1 MRRRLVVAARAA
13 AIVHLVALLGATAL
27 AVFVGDLYWPVALLL
42 LLPLPALV
50 APSALVVPALALLRL
65 WRWVLAEA
73 IALLVAA
80 IFLLGGN
87 VAVPG
92 SSPPAFRLLAWNVH
106 FGDAGAEA
114 FARELRSVAPDVALF
129 EATNHEAHTALV
141 AAFPTFHVERLASYS
156 IASRFP
162 ILDRSVPLELATR
175 SGPPYARFT
184 LLTPTGPVKI
194 FAVHPVSQRGA
205 FYQTFRHGGLRRAFK
220 VVRDLFTEDY
230 ERRRNEL
237 SSLARE
243 AAAAGPR
250 VLVVGDFNV
259 AGRSRLLASLFGDF
273 QDSFLERGTGFGYT
287 FPVGHPFLRLD
298 RILGKG
304 FHFVRTGVGG
314 KQASDHRPVYAD
326 VALAPSAR

>member
-1 MRRRLVVAARAA
+1 MRRQLVVAARAA
-13 AIVHLVALLGATAL
+13 TILHLAFLLGATAL
-27 AVFVGDLYWPVALLL
+27 VVFLGDLHWPVALLL
-42 LLPLPALV
+42 LLPLPAL
-50 APSALVVPALALLRL
+50 ATPAALVVPALALLGQ

-87 VAVPG
+87 VSLPD
-92 SSPPAFRLLAWNVH
+92 SSPPTFRLLVWNVH

-114 FARELRSVAPDVALF
+114 FA
-129 EATNHEAHTALV
+129 NALV
-141 AAFPTFHVERLASYS
+141 SAFPTFHVERLASYS

-162 ILDRSVPLELATR
+162 IRDRSVPWDLATR

-184 LLTPTGPVKI
+184 LETPSGPVKI

-205 FYQTFRHGGLRRAFK
+205 FRETFRNGGLRRAFR
-220 VVRDLFTEDY
+220 VARDLFTEDY
-230 ERRRNEL
+230 ERRESEL
-237 SSLARE
+237 TSLARE

-250 VLVVGDFNV
+250 VLVAGDFNV
-259 AGRSRLLASLFGDF
+259 AGRSRLLASLFGGF
-273 QDSFLERGTGFGYT
+273 QDSFAERGTGFGYT
-287 FPVGHPFLRLD
+287 FPVRHPFLRLD

-304 FHFVRTGVGG
+304 FRFVRTGVGG

-326 VALAPSAR
+326 VALAP